1 MSHKV
6 KLSAEEKLTLV
17 RKILKQKRS
26 CRSVAKKIGISRYT
40 IRDWIRNYQS
50 MGSRAFIRS
59 GNKHWSADEKLS
71 AVRDYLNGGG
81 SLCDVCMR
89 YKIPAQSMLRVWIRK
104 YNSHENLES
113 KGSHGGR
120 VMTNGRKTTYD
131 ERIDIVKQCIEGGY
145 NYAEIADKNRV
156 SYQQVYSWVR
166 KYQKGGVTALID
178 RRGKRKDES
187 SMTELDKLR
196 AENRI
201 LKAEAKHKQMEIDF
215 LKKLEE
221 IERRWG

>member
-1 MSHKV
+1 M

-26 CRSVAKKIGISRYT
+26 CRSVAKEIGISRYT

-71 AVRDYLNGGG
+71 AVRDYLSGRG
-81 SLCDVCMR
+81 SLCDVCIR
-89 YKIPAQSMLRVWIRK
+89 YKIPTTSMLREWIRK

-120 VMTNGRKTTYD
+120 IMTNGRKTTYD

-166 KYQKGGVTALID
+166 KYQKDGVTALID
-178 RRGKRKDES
+178 RRGKRKDEK

-221 IERRWG
+221 IERKWD